1 MTTTRD
7 WGERC
12 KWSDSLTR
20 SGRLCVGE
28 MLGERLLVSLWVE
41 KTRKSEI
48 KMGFRNFL
56 IIEKS

>member
-28 MLGERLLVSLWVE
+28 RLLVSLWVE
-41 KTRKSEI
+41 KARKSEI